1 MTIKRDEFV
10 DFLEDYLLEEEAQEL
25 EIMITGDEEEDAPAI
40 NSLQKANYF
49 LKLVKNIDEDVQMIE
64 TLCAEEV
71 KKVTERINNYKMA
84 QIEPLLRDRD
94 YFVRLLKNFT
104 ENQLADGKKKS
115 IKLPNGTLAITKQ
128 QPIWEYE
135 DDAIIS
141 FLMANNGNDFVH
153 TKIEEKIDKVAL
165 KKAVKIENN
174 VAKFNGVEIPGLTV
188 TEREDKFTVR

>member
-71 KKVTERINNYKMA
+71 KKV
-84 QIEPLLRDRD
+84 PLGNLML
-94 YFVRLLKNFT
+94 FF
-104 ENQLADGKKKS
+104 
-115 IKLPNGTLAITKQ
+115 LP
-128 QPIWEYE
+128 
-135 DDAIIS
+135 S
-141 FLMANNGNDFVH
+141 AN
-153 TKIEEKIDKVAL
+153 
-165 KKAVKIENN
+165 
-174 VAKFNGVEIPGLTV
+174 
-188 TEREDKFTVR
+188 

>member
-115 IKLPNGTLAITKQ
+115 IKLPNGTLAMTKQ

>member
-64 TLCAEEV
+64 TLCAEEI

-115 IKLPNGTLAITKQ
+115 IKLPNGTLAMTKQ
-128 QPIWEYE
+128 QPLWEYE
-135 DDAIIS
+135 DDSIIR
-141 FLMANNGNDFVH
+141 FLIANNGNDFVH